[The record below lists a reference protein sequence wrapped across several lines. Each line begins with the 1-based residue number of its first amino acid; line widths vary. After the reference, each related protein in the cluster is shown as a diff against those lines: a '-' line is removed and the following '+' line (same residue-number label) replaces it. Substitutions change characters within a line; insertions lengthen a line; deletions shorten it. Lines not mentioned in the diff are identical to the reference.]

1 MKTLLV
7 AIPVFFLSLFLYTK
21 LVGPIPFSVNQVTTT
36 KTDLFSVT
44 GTGKVSATPDIARI
58 SVGIEESGS
67 TVKTAQDK
75 MNTVINT
82 VSESIK
88 KLGIDKKDIKTTN
101 YSINPQ
107 YDYTNGRQKIV
118 GYNAQT
124 DLQIIVRQLD
134 KVNSVIDSATANGAN
149 TVGGIS
155 FDVEDKQKAENEAR
169 KLAVDEA
176 RQKAEN
182 AAKTAGFTLGRMVN
196 YQESFG
202 GGAIP
207 RPYLMAA
214 KGEADSAVSTQI
226 EPGSQELTITVTLS
240 YELR

>member
-67 TVKTAQDK
+67 TVKVAQDK

-88 KLGIDKKDIKTTN
+88 KLGIDKKDMKTTN

-134 KVNSVIDSATANGAN
+134 KVNSVIDSATGSGAN

-169 KLAVDEA
+169 KLAVEEA

-182 AAKTAGFTLGRMVN
+182 AAKIAGFTLGRMVN